1 MIIISNKDR
10 EEIVRLLSVSSE
22 IIKEVLSSGQKAKGR
37 NKAYNTVRRIGII
50 SRKLNSKKPIK
61 NEK

>member
-1 MIIISNKDR
+1 MIIISNKDS
-10 EEIVRLLSVSSE
+10 EEIVNLLSISSE
-22 IIKEVLSSGQKAKGR
+22 IIKEVLSSGQKKKDR

>member
-22 IIKEVLSSGQKAKGR
+22 IIKEVLSSGQKKKGR

>member
-22 IIKEVLSSGQKAKGR
+22 IIKEVLSSGQKTKGR

>member
-37 NKAYNTVRRIGII
+37 NKAYNTVRRIWII

>member
-37 NKAYNTVRRIGII
+37 NKACNTVRRIGII